1 MNRKVGVVI
10 IFVVLAIICCGA
22 CFFRDIL
29 ILPSLKLDHVKSL
42 TQKKADVVWP
52 DYGSGA
58 VGAVGIDGLLSSHGD
73 QSPRP
78 IASITKVITALVI
91 LDRKPLADDE
101 DGPRITFTDFDL
113 DIYNQEL
120 ADGAAVKPVIAGGSM
135 TERQA
140 LEVILLASA
149 ANYSKSLAIWAYG
162 SMDGYLEAAD
172 KWLSSHKL
180 NQTEV
185 VDTSGLLSENVSTPS
200 DLVELGKLALN
211 NPALASI
218 VATKQAAIPGV
229 GTINN
234 GNRLLGKNGVN
245 GIKTGWTSDAG
256 ACLLFSGMKEIGGRN
271 IAIVGVV
278 LNGTDASQVA
288 SDVSKLLSGI
298 QSGFHSVK
306 LVSKG
311 QEYGSYT
318 SLFGRKAKLAAEKDL
333 DAVVWSDTP
342 IVVKVTTERKILVHK
357 GDKVGKLKI
366 SIGGKEDSQT
376 LLAR

>member
-1 MNRKVGVVI
+1 M
-10 IFVVLAIICCGA
+10 
-22 CFFRDIL
+22 
-29 ILPSLKLDHVKSL
+29 KSL

-101 DGPRITFTDFDL
+101 DGPSITFTDFDL